1 MKKIRAIMPLWGS
14 YSKKYSGISRITDHD
29 TEKGVRFDLV
39 VSPALAN
46 TNTCPPNVTIPVG
59 VHPWT
64 ARADYS
70 HYSYR
75 GDLEWK
81 DVS

>member
-1 MKKIRAIMPLWGS
+1 MKKIRAIMPLWGP

-46 TNTCPPNVTIPVG
+46 TNT
-59 VHPWT
+59 
-64 ARADYS
+64 
-70 HYSYR
+70 
-75 GDLEWK
+75 
-81 DVS
+81 